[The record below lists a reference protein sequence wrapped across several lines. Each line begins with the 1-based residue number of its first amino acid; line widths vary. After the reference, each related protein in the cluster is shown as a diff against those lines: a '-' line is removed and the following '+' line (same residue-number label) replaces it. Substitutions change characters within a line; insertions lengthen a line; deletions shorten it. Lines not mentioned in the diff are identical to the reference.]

1 MDQPVASTNKGPQQ
15 KSLQYDTTGKVANNS
30 DSDAYKNADI
40 SEGDDIC
47 ETEESDPQY
56 PKESESAVILR
67 KLYCKHNRT
76 CIGRESIE
84 QNLNK

>member
-40 SEGDDIC
+40 SESDDIC
-47 ETEESDPQY
+47 ETEESDPTV
-56 PKESESAVILR
+56 SERIRSSSSTEEVVLQTQQDMHWKRI
-67 KLYCKHNRT
+67 HRT
-76 CIGRESIE
+76 KS
-84 QNLNK
+84 K